1 MLFRS
6 SVQIGRN
13 VDSIIPARMEGDG
26 SAVGIDKGQRADGIV
41 IRMRRH
47 DRVTGKRYVSQEF
60 VPWANIRS
68 LTYGE

>member
-1 MLFRS
+1 
-6 SVQIGRN
+6 
-13 VDSIIPARMEGDG
+13 MEADG

-41 IRMRRH
+41 VKMRRH

-60 VPWANIRS
+60 IPWANVRS